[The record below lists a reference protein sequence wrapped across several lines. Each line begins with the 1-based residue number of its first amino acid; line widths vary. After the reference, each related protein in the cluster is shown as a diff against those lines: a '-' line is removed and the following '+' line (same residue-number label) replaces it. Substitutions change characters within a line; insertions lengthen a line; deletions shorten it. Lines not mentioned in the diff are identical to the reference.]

1 MKRIRKDSL
10 NARSWDHPSHPLVKA
25 VNGRLLRPC
34 LGQGASLGEEAV
46 LADSV
51 RVGEIPARVGR
62 VRNLAFLSILR
73 GVPLLSQTYRLV
85 KFRRVHIVFPQ
96 PANGTDR
103 GEDLVAR
110 MRSEQRC
117 R

>member
-10 NARSWDHPSHPLVKA
+10 NARSWDHPSNPLVKA

-46 LADSV
+46 LADSG

-73 GVPLLSQTYRLV
+73 GVPLLSQTCGLV
-85 KFRRVHIVFPQ
+85 KFQRAHRVFPQ
-96 PANGTDR
+96 AANVADR
-103 GEDLVAR
+103 RENLVKK
-110 MRSEQRC
+110 MRSEQGC